1 MRLYLGGYLDFYHPQ
16 RRNRLDVT
24 LRQHTPLNEVLT
36 ELGIPLGEVH
46 LVVIN
51 GEVANLRESRV
62 SEQDEVK
69 LFSAVGGG

>member
-1 MRLYLGGYLDFYHPQ
+1 MRLYLGGYLDFYHPH
-16 RRNRLDVT
+16 RRNQLDVT
-24 LRQHTPLNEVLT
+24 LGQGTPLREVLT
-36 ELGIPLGEVH
+36 ELGIPLGDVH

-51 GEVANLRESRV
+51 DEIADLLESHV